1 MKRGQAGQWTATL
14 ALGAVLSA
22 CAATPEPT
30 PPAGVL
36 LSAPT
41 QLHFGGQV
49 VTLDAAPRLQGPV
62 LRVAVRVN
70 AGNVV
75 AASTKLNV
83 QDVFVLARAGVWNAP
98 FRTASACTR
107 PCPSGQGLSG
117 QGVGR
122 GGGINAG
129 EVVQVV
135 LRVRDGRGRSFWL
148 RDARA
153 KVTGK

>member
-1 MKRGQAGQWTATL
+1 MKRGQAGQWAGAA
-14 ALGAVLSA
+14 ALGTVLSA
-22 CAATPEPT
+22 CSATPDPR
-30 PPAGVL
+30 PPAGDL

-49 VTLDAAPRLQGPV
+49 VTLEAAPRLSGPV

-70 AGNVV
+70 AGNTV
-75 AASTKLNV
+75 AASPKMTVHDL
-83 QDVFVLARAGVWNAP
+83 FVLARAGVWNAP
-98 FRTASACTR
+98 FRAASTCTR
-107 PCPSGQGLSG
+107 TCLAG

-122 GGGINAG
+122 GEGINAG

-135 LRVRDGRGRSFWL
+135 LRVRDAQGRSFWL